1 VIIGIAMDDRHYR
14 IFVVFSYKV
23 FERWALVSH
32 TEVNHVPK
40 AYCMGMFSWWT
51 ACMAWSKTLLE
62 KHKNYIETWFLLNF
76 CSSKN

>member
-40 AYCMGMFSWWT
+40 AYCMGMFSW
-51 ACMAWSKTLLE
+51 
-62 KHKNYIETWFLLNF
+62 
-76 CSSKN
+76 